1 MGLFDGQLGRD
12 GFGSTAHVA
21 TLIDAPILLVVD
33 AAGSSRTAA
42 AAALGLRG
50 FGASGTASER
60 GPGIAG
66 VVVNR
71 VSSPRHGSELAAV
84 FAAAG
89 LPVLG
94 MVPRN
99 ADIAA
104 PSRHLGLVPATERRE
119 SAATVE
125 ALSAHIA
132 EFVDL
137 DAVLSLA
144 RSAADLSAAPWNPTT
159 CLLYTSRCV

>member
-1 MGLFDGQLGRD
+1 MCIRD
-12 GFGSTAHVA
+12 S
-21 TLIDAPILLVVD
+21 
-33 AAGSSRTAA
+33 
-42 AAALGLRG
+42 
-50 FGASGTASER
+50 
-60 GPGIAG
+60 
-66 VVVNR
+66 
-71 VSSPRHGSELAAV
+71 
-84 FAAAG
+84 
-89 LPVLG
+89 
-94 MVPRN
+94 RN

-159 CLLYTSRCV
+159 VVTPVSGRPLIGLMAGRAFTFRYAETCLLYTSRCV